1 MPPDKEEPT
10 GPGSSRLDDRVLVTL
25 QELNGRIAFSGLRRA
40 LKAHPESLS
49 RALHRLEREG
59 LVERS
64 EGGYRALL
72 REPRVDAATVT
83 RLRPIA
89 HIRVPLGTA
98 PETVL
103 GRLAGHWFGNLR
115 WVGVIDRP
123 SQRLLSWARR
133 DGSGYVLLGI
143 HGGSLRVYVPD
154 EPGPGDLA
162 EAEDAAYELLGHA
175 VGALRPTAPDGGVAF
190 LGPLEPATVAPATD
204 NSPGRS
210 RVRARRRRSSIGRR
224 PRCRGC
230 RSTGTGS

>member
-1 MPPDKEEPT
+1 MPAPPEEST
-10 GPGSSRLDDRVLVTL
+10 IVSSSRLDDRVLVTL

-72 REPRVDAATVT
+72 REPKVDPVATT
-83 RLRPIA
+83 RLRSIA
-89 HIRVPLGTA
+89 HVRVPLGSSA
-98 PETVL
+98 ESIL
-103 GRLAGHWFGNLR
+103 GRLAGHWFGDLR
-115 WVGVIDRP
+115 WVGLIDRP
-123 SQRLLSWARR
+123 SQRLLAWARR

-143 HGGSLRVYVPD
+143 HGGNLRVYVPD

-175 VGALRPTAPDGGVAF
+175 VAALRPSAPEDGVAY
-190 LGPLEPATVAPATD
+190 LAAPSASDLPVD
-204 NSPGRS
+204 N
-210 RVRARRRRSSIGRR
+210 
-224 PRCRGC
+224 
-230 RSTGTGS
+230 